1 MKTIRRRE
9 SPPPPS
15 YQYQSG
21 DFQMNLTNIK
31 TASGKSFTVNAEA
44 APLFKAFVDELEGRG
59 YKINDIGGF
68 SPRNEIYQNRQKAM
82 NACSHR

>member
-44 APLFKAFVDELEGRG
+44 APHFKAFVDELEGRG
-59 YKINDIGGF
+59 YKITT
-68 SPRNEIYQNRQKAM
+68 SAVSALAM
-82 NACSHR
+82 RFTRTVKKR